1 MEAQQIGVA
10 TSSGKTN
17 SAKHADD
24 IDASRTTEA
33 GQRRYCFFL
42 WKKEVLFN
50 ARHFQKTTDLNAS
63 DDFEG
68 VVMKIST
75 SNVDV
80 SEPFYINYKYST

>member
-1 MEAQQIGVA
+1 MPQGQQKLDKGGIA
-10 TSSGKTN
+10 
-17 SAKHADD
+17 
-24 IDASRTTEA
+24 
-33 GQRRYCFFL
+33 FFL

-68 VVMKIST
+68 VMMKIST